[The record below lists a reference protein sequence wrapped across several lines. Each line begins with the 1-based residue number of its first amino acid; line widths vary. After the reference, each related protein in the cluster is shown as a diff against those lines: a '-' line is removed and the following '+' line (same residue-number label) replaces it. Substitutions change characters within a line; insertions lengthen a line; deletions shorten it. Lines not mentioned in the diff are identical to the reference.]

1 MVTPLGQ
8 LGDDPRAGIYA
19 NLKDA
24 QLRSREFL
32 GEHPLFIAE
41 SELVVR
47 SLLSSRYPVHSILCT
62 AQALETLASA
72 LPAEPTFPVFTVSRE
87 LMHEIVGFPFHR
99 GVLAAGHRLAE
110 PALASVLATATSL
123 TILEGVNNHDNVGGI
138 FRNVAA
144 LGGERPAIVLGP
156 GCCDPLYRKAIR
168 VSIGHVLHVPFA
180 KVGEAEWLASLDAIA
195 AAGFTI
201 AALTPAGATDL
212 QAIRP
217 PAKPALLLGAEGPGL
232 TAAAMERVG
241 LRVRIPMRPDMDS
254 LNVMVA
260 GAVAMSHLCVP
271 GDGGTSGGAGG
282 G

>member
-1 MVTPLGQ
+1 MPIALTNLA
-8 LGDDPRAGIYA
+8 DDPRAAIYA

-41 SELVVR
+41 SDLVVR
-47 SLLSSRYPVHSILCT
+47 SLLASRYPVHSILCT
-62 AQALETLASA
+62 PEALETLAPA
-72 LPAEPTFPVFTVSRE
+72 LPTSPAFPVFTVSRD
-87 LMHEIVGFPFHR
+87 LMHAIVGFPFHR
-99 GVLAAGHRLAE
+99 GVLAAGHRLPEPPLAE
-110 PALASVLATATSL
+110 ILASATSL

-144 LGGERPAIVLGP
+144 LGGPHPAVILGP

-168 VSIGHVLHVPFA
+168 VSIGHVLHVPFTKIA
-180 KVGEAEWLASLDAIA
+180 DADWLAALDQMRD
-195 AAGFTI
+195 AGFTL
-201 AALTPAGATDL
+201 AALTPAGATDIHRI
-212 QAIRP
+212 QP

-232 TAAAMERVG
+232 TDAAMARAT

-260 GAVAMSHLCVP
+260 GAVAMSHLCP
-271 GDGGTSGGAGG
+271 PPAH
-282 G
+282 

>member
-1 MVTPLGQ
+1 MPIALAH
-8 LGDDPRAGIYA
+8 LADDPRAAIYA

-32 GEHPLFIAE
+32 GEHALFIAE

-47 SLLSSRYPVHSILCT
+47 SLLASRYPVHSVLCT
-62 AQALETLASA
+62 PEALESLSPA
-72 LPAEPTFPVFTVSRE
+72 LPGSPAFPVFTVSRE
-87 LMHEIVGFPFHR
+87 LMHAIVGFPFHR

-110 PALASVLATATSL
+110 PSLAEVLAAATSL

-144 LGGERPAIVLGP
+144 LGGDRPAIVLGP

-168 VSIGHVLHVPFA
+168 VSIGHVLHVPFTKIA
-180 KVGEAEWLASLDAIA
+180 DADWLASLDRIRD
-195 AAGFTI
+195 AGFSI
-201 AALTPAGATDL
+201 AALTPAGATDIQL
-212 QAIRP
+212 IQP

-232 TAAAMERVG
+232 TEQAMNHAT
-241 LRVRIPMRPDMDS
+241 LRVRIPMRPDVDS

-260 GAVAMSHLCVP
+260 GAVAMSHLCRP
-271 GDGGTSGGAGG
+271 PAH
-282 G
+282 

>member
-1 MVTPLGQ
+1 MPIALAH
-8 LGDDPRAGIYA
+8 LADDPRAAVYA

-32 GEHPLFIAE
+32 GEHSLFIAE

-47 SLLSSRYPVHSILCT
+47 SLLTSRYPVHSVLCT
-62 AQALETLASA
+62 EQSLETLASA
-72 LPAEPTFPVFTVSRE
+72 LPEDPGFPVFTVSRE

-99 GVLAAGHRLAE
+99 GVLASGHRLAE
-110 PALASVLATATSL
+110 PSLAELLSNATSL

-144 LGGERPAIVLGP
+144 LGGERPAVVLGP

-168 VSIGHVLHVPFA
+168 VSIGHVLHVPFT
-180 KVGEAEWLASLDAIA
+180 KVDESGWLAALDTIRD
-195 AAGFTI
+195 AGFTI
-201 AALTPAGATDL
+201 AALTPA
-212 QAIRP
+212 QADDIQLIQP

-232 TAAAMERVG
+232 TEQAMRHAS
-241 LRVRIPMRPDMDS
+241 LRVRIPMRPNMDS

-260 GAVAMSHLCVP
+260 GAVAMSHLCRP
-271 GDGGTSGGAGG
+271 KTH
-282 G
+282 